1 MAKHHRPSADD
12 PSAGPEVV
20 DRTTYWS
27 VDDCHW
33 PAVSPQL
40 PVEMVDLL
48 APPIVVGVARVP
60 VTSRATPPGAPA
72 TPPGAPATPPGAPAI
87 WPAGPGGSVPVRCPA
102 PVPGQTGRHRR
113 AKEPAERG

>member
-1 MAKHHRPSADD
+1 MAKHRRPSADD
-12 PSAGPEVV
+12 LSTGQEVA
-20 DRTTYWS
+20 DPTTYWS

-33 PAVSPQL
+33 PTVSPEL

-60 VTSRATPPGAPA
+60 VTSRATPPGAR
-72 TPPGAPATPPGAPAI
+72 
-87 WPAGPGGSVPVRCPA
+87 PAGPGGSAPARPGA
-102 PVPGQTGRHRR
+102 PVPSQTGRHRR